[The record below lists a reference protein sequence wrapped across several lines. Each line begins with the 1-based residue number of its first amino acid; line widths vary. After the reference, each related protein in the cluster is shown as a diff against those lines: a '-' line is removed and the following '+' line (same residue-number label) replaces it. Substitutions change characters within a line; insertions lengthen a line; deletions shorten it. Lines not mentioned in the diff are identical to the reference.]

1 MKKLLLTS
9 VALTALF
16 GGSAFAADLRPAYK
30 AAPLPPPVYSWTG
43 IYWGVNVGYSWGEA
57 KNDVTLLGV
66 GTVSGSQKMDGV
78 IGGFQAGY
86 NYQFGAWVWGFETD
100 IQASGQKGGETF
112 PGVLPLTTVS
122 TDHKLDWFGTSRS
135 RLGFLA
141 TPNVLLYG
149 TAGVAYG
156 EVKDSAT
163 VNVVGVGSA
172 TSTFKDLKAGW
183 TAGAGI
189 EGAFGGGW
197 SAKLEISTST
207 SARPS
212 SLSPPPDWGRSRP
225 RRAGPPTTSCA
236 SASTT
241 NGAAVIESTCDR
253 GNELSR
259 SIETDQSD
267 RNAKVPATHRAG
279 TFRRRPGR
287 PTVTCRRR
295 ITCRW
300 R

>member
-66 GTVSGSQKMDGV
+66 GTASSSRKMDGV

-197 SAKLEISTST
+197 SAKLEYLYVDLGKT
-207 SARPS
+207 
-212 SLSPPPDWGRSRP
+212 
-225 RRAGPPTTSCA
+225 
-236 SASTT
+236 
-241 NGAAVIESTCDR
+241 
-253 GNELSR
+253 EL
-259 SIETDQSD
+259 T
-267 RNAKVPATHRAG
+267 VATPGLG
-279 TFRRRPGR
+279 TFATETRRTTDNIVRVGLNYK
-287 PTVTCRRR
+287 
-295 ITCRW
+295 W
-300 R
+300 GGGY

>member
-9 VALTALF
+9 VALTALL

-30 AAPLPPPVYSWTG
+30 APPPPPPVYSWTG

-66 GTVSGSQKMDGV
+66 GTASSSRKMDGV

-112 PGVLPLTTVS
+112 PGILPLTTVS

-197 SAKLEISTST
+197 SAKLEYLYVDLGKTEFT
-207 SARPS
+207 
-212 SLSPPPDWGRSRP
+212 
-225 RRAGPPTTSCA
+225 
-236 SASTT
+236 
-241 NGAAVIESTCDR
+241 V
-253 GNELSR
+253 
-259 SIETDQSD
+259 
-267 RNAKVPATHRAG
+267 ATPGLG
-279 TFRRRPGR
+279 TFATETRRTTDNIVRVGLNYK
-287 PTVTCRRR
+287 
-295 ITCRW
+295 W
-300 R
+300 GGGY

>member
-66 GTVSGSQKMDGV
+66 GTASSSRKMDGV

-112 PGVLPLTTVS
+112 PGILPLTTVS

-141 TPNVLLYG
+141 IAEHPALWHGRCCLR
-149 TAGVAYG
+149 
-156 EVKDSAT
+156 
-163 VNVVGVGSA
+163 GSQGQRDGQRRRRRVC
-172 TSTFKDLKAGW
+172 DL
-183 TAGAGI
+183 
-189 EGAFGGGW
+189 
-197 SAKLEISTST
+197 
-207 SARPS
+207 
-212 SLSPPPDWGRSRP
+212 
-225 RRAGPPTTSCA
+225 
-236 SASTT
+236 
-241 NGAAVIESTCDR
+241 
-253 GNELSR
+253 ELSR
-259 SIETDQSD
+259 T
-267 RNAKVPATHRAG
+267 
-279 TFRRRPGR
+279 
-287 PTVTCRRR
+287 
-295 ITCRW
+295 
-300 R
+300 